1 MPICVD
7 EMQASVGCHAAYAC
21 LEVLMR
27 GAVFVSVQPLATEQR
42 SVVFVYDAADVA
54 LDSTLVVFVEA
65 KKHGIKH
72 LVEWCLY
79 TYYII

>member
-7 EMQASVGCHAAYAC
+7 EMQASVGRNAAYAC
-21 LEVLMR
+21 LEAFMR
-27 GAVFVSVQPLATEQR
+27 GAVFVGVQPLATEQR
-42 SVVFVYDAADVA
+42 SVVFVDDAADVA

-72 LVEWCLY
+72 LVEWCLH